1 MTKQEA
7 AALLRDA
14 ARNASHESV
23 ALLDSEALA
32 IADLLDPPREGLVE
46 VDILIGW
53 DRDGDWWDA
62 CGFGPNHSYAG
73 DQSKAGETLE
83 NAKTSHGWTRIRAYV
98 PRPVRTVAQVEGDVE
113 G

>member
-32 IADLLDPPREGLVE
+32 IADLLDPPREGLAKVQIALAWGE
-46 VDILIGW
+46 
-53 DRDGDWWDA
+53 DGDFNA
-62 CGFGPNHSYAG
+62 VPFGPNTWNATFEDAEISLGEAG
-73 DQSKAGETLE
+73 DYIAPTII
-83 NAKTSHGWTRIRAYV
+83 TAYV
-98 PRPVRTVAQVEGDVE
+98 PRPARTVTQVEGEVE